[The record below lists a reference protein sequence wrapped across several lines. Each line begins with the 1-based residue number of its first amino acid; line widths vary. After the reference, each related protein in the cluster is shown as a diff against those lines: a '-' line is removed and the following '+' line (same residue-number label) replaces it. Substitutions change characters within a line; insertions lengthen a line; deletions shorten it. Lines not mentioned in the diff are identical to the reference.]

1 MYRKLIAPSVQHL
14 IHNKYILRT
23 FYHFFD
29 KLLNELNLVVNI
41 KIECFLWCFIR
52 TMNVHVAS
60 ISEKNCIQC

>member
-29 KLLNELNLVVNI
+29 KLLYELNLVVY
-41 KIECFLWCFIR
+41 
-52 TMNVHVAS
+52 
-60 ISEKNCIQC
+60 KNRMFSMVFHSDYESMYM